1 MLGCGVW
8 KCLAGFGG
16 AEAGRKGARR
26 LMATLVRFSP
36 SHQELAWFSQ
46 DRTGDLPRCFESPGW
61 GWGAGSGKRESWI
74 SFLTPPG
81 QKRKLDLGRGR
92 VIPAGTDTA
101 PPRPLRQVPRG
112 PGLPP
117 RLTSVHTCAWQGRGL
132 ELSQSTT
139 RDRQGNGPLPVA
151 TQAGSST
158 PPGSRGP
165 KPGLGSGHPQR
176 SNDDAS
182 SRLLGPKG
190 FH

>member
-81 QKRKLDLGRGR
+81 
-92 VIPAGTDTA
+92 
-101 PPRPLRQVPRG
+101 
-112 PGLPP
+112 
-117 RLTSVHTCAWQGRGL
+117 
-132 ELSQSTT
+132 
-139 RDRQGNGPLPVA
+139 
-151 TQAGSST
+151 
-158 PPGSRGP
+158 
-165 KPGLGSGHPQR
+165 
-176 SNDDAS
+176 
-182 SRLLGPKG
+182 
-190 FH
+190 